1 MKTNFRYLVGIP
13 CLFGAYHTTMS
24 IESAHDI
31 DGVDVLLIDNGA
43 EESVKYVINE
53 FAPHQNVTVI
63 HNEQN
68 LYVNPAWNQIIK
80 YFLEHEE
87 YDYLLIMNSDL
98 GLNKNWVN
106 VLDEYFSRVP
116 YAIPVPVVSDDPNN
130 LTAEVNS
137 VPTETE
143 LKDGIA
149 GVLII
154 LHRKHAQKVYPIPDG
169 IKIWFGDNWIYDTL
183 INSGY
188 KIFQLGNLL
197 AYHYHNGSQN
207 VQRVDGMAEI
217 IEQDKLEWEKIKH
230 LC

>member
-1 MKTNFRYLVGIP
+1 MKFNYLVGIP
-13 CLFGAYHTTMS
+13 CLFGATHTRMS
-24 IESAHDI
+24 IESVANI
-31 DGVDVLLIDNGA
+31 EGVDVLLIDNGA
-43 EESVKYVINE
+43 EQSVKDIIKE
-53 FAPHQNVTVI
+53 FLIEPNVTAI

-68 LYVNPAWNQIIK
+68 LYVNAAWSQIIQ

-116 YAIPVPVVSDDPNN
+116 YAIPVPVVSDNPDN
-130 LTAEVNS
+130 LTAEVNI
-137 VPTETE
+137 VPVETE
-143 LKDGIA
+143 LTEGIA
-149 GVLII
+149 GVLIV

-169 IKIWFGDNWIYDTL
+169 IKIWYGDNWIFDKLRNT
-183 INSGY
+183 GY
-188 KIFQLGNLL
+188 KTFQLDNFLT
-197 AYHYHNGSQN
+197 YNYHNGSQN
-207 VQRVDGMAEI
+207 VSKVEGAAEI